1 MITTFPSSVPRLTL
15 SQNRPLRYGVFFYL
29 YLMQG
34 IPAGF
39 YLTALSNYFTA
50 KGVQPNV
57 VGSFIAIIGLPWAFQ
72 FIWGPVIDRFQGS
85 AMGRRKPWVVGSQLM
100 TVLASC
106 ILLLVGNPVAEI
118 NTLAWLFCLRSVFA
132 AIQDAGVDAMAI
144 TIIPEDERGR
154 LNACMRAGYLLGTG
168 IGAAVFATV
177 LRDFGFHTAALIQVG
192 FLLTG
197 VVLMAFIREQPGDRL
212 LPSFG
217 GVVAGRTHR
226 PEAAQTRLAQP
237 QPDHDFRWLFTE
249 LFRGLFAR
257 RSVLLFGAILLAYTS
272 NSLFMR
278 AYNHHLIDE
287 IGWSDTDLS
296 VLTGTYGMIVAT
308 GIALTGGY
316 LADRIGSRRLLVI
329 MLSVVA
335 VYLIGFN
342 LLSETWVRRDIAQ
355 TGLVALY
362 FMDPAVSAAAM
373 PVLMGICRKGVE
385 GSQFTT
391 YMAFVNLCDIAGTFF
406 AGNALL
412 YLTAPVIGLT
422 AGALAVLATFIAWL
436 TIRHYRTTGQ

>member
-1 MITTFPSSVPRLTL
+1 MITASPSPLSAWTL
-15 SQNRPLRYGVFFYL
+15 SQNRPLRFGVFFYL

-34 IPAGF
+34 VPAGF

-72 FIWGPVIDRFQGS
+72 FIWGPVIDRFQHS
-85 AMGRRKPWVVGSQLM
+85 AMGRRKPWVVGAQLM

-106 ILLLVGNPVAEI
+106 SLLLVHNPIADI
-118 NTLAWLFCLRSVFA
+118 NKLAWLFCVRSVFA

-144 TIIPEDERGR
+144 TIIPENERGR
-154 LNACMRAGYLLGTG
+154 VNACMRAGYLVGTG
-168 IGAAVFATV
+168 LGAAVFATV
-177 LRDFGFHTAALIQVG
+177 LRDYGFHTAALLQIG
-192 FLLTG
+192 CLLTG
-197 VVLMAFIREQPGDRL
+197 VVLMFVVREQPGDRL

-217 GVVAGRTHR
+217 GPGGGQWFQRA
-226 PEAAQTRLAQP
+226 PEPARGLP
-237 QPDHDFRWLFTE
+237 SRPDHDFRWLFTE

-257 RSVLLFGAILLAYTS
+257 RSILLFGAILLAYTS
-272 NSLFMR
+272 NALFMR
-278 AYNHHLIDE
+278 AYNHHLIDKL
-287 IGWSDTDLS
+287 GWSDTDLS
-296 VLTGTYGMIVAT
+296 VLTGTYGMLVAT

-316 LADRIGSRRLLVI
+316 LADRIGSRRMLVI

-342 LLSETWVRRDIAQ
+342 LLASTWVRHNVAQ

-373 PVLMGICRKGVE
+373 PVLMNICRKGVE

-391 YMAFVNLCDIAGTFF
+391 YMAFVNLSDIAGTFF

-412 YLTAPVIGLT
+412 HLTAPAIGLS
-422 AGALAVLATFIAWL
+422 AGILAVLATLVALL
-436 TIRHYRTTGQ
+436 TIRHYRPADQ

>member
-1 MITTFPSSVPRLTL
+1 MLPASPSFLSALTL
-15 SQNRPLRYGVFFYL
+15 SRSRPLRYGVFFYL

-34 IPAGF
+34 VPAGF

-50 KGVQPNV
+50 KGVQPNR
-57 VGSFIAIIGLPWAFQ
+57 VGAFIAIIGLPWAFQ
-72 FIWGPVIDRFQGS
+72 FIWGPVIDRFQHS

-100 TVLASC
+100 TVLASGS
-106 ILLLVGNPVAEI
+106 LLLVQNPVAEI

-154 LNACMRAGYLLGTG
+154 VNACMRAGYLIGTG
-168 IGAAVFATV
+168 LGAAVFATV
-177 LRDFGFHTAALIQVG
+177 LRDYGFHTAALIQIG

-197 VVLMAFIREQPGDRL
+197 VVLMFVIREQPHDRL

-217 GVVAGRTHR
+217 NRRMDHPVQAVPDRVM
-226 PEAAQTRLAQP
+226 PS
-237 QPDHDFRWLFTE
+237 QPDPDFRWLFTE

-257 RSVLLFGAILLAYTS
+257 RSLLLFGPILLAYTS
-272 NSLFMR
+272 NSLFAR
-278 AYNHHLIDE
+278 AYNHHLIYE
-287 IGWSDTDLS
+287 LGWSDTDLS

-316 LADRIGSRRLLVI
+316 LADRIGSRRMLVI

-342 LLSETWVRRDIAQ
+342 LLASTWIQHEVAQ

-412 YLTAPVIGLT
+412 YLTAPTIGLA
-422 AGALAVLATFIAWL
+422 AGFLAVLATFVAL
-436 TIRHYRTTGQ
+436 FTIRHYRATGR